1 MAQNKAHIT
10 PEQMPEWLASTGFL
24 FPTNELELARFEK
37 IYADEAEDVSGFEI
51 DCDRI
56 LGGTLKAKVVKF
68 SPEAK
73 PEDIAP
79 LKMVA
84 RKGAN
89 LPKHIQDKIK
99 KNQDERNS
107 GDNGSPEKGTE

>member
-1 MAQNKAHIT
+1 M
-10 PEQMPEWLASTGFL
+10 ELMPEWLASTGFL

-37 IYADEAEDVSGFEI
+37 LYAEEGLDMTGFKV

-56 LGGTLKAKVVKF
+56 LGKTLAAKIVRF
-68 SPEAK
+68 EPEAK
-73 PEDIAP
+73 PENIAS

-84 RKGAN
+84 RKGSN

-99 KNQDERNS
+99 KNQDERNGGANS
-107 GDNGSPEKGTE
+107 GTEKGAE